1 MGFDHVLLSAVIL
14 LSSADSRRVVVN
26 YKQKYVH
33 EVVANC
39 LVKVV
44 QEKVRFGELTIPT

>member
-1 MGFDHVLLSAVIL
+1 MGFDHVLFSAVI

-26 YKQKYVH
+26 YKLKYVH
-33 EVVANC
+33 EVVVIC

-44 QEKVRFGELTIPT
+44 QEKVLFGELTIPT